1 MKTIDDLIVRRFTK
15 ELEGDKD
22 RTVYDLFQWKRVDVI
37 IKDYR
42 TNEIIHDMRN
52 LEFPAHYSQNA
63 CDIIAS
69 HYFRKAGLKDPVG
82 HETRAPGCPSYGSF
96 CRFPE
101 DEGMIRRRTKVNSI

>member
-82 HETRAPGCPSYGSF
+82 DETSMRQVVHRMVALLGCFPG
-96 CRFPE
+96 R
-101 DEGMIRRRTKVNSI
+101 